1 VTVNAASTSV
11 IIHINGIAGNSWTT
25 LPSGNLSGNIYL
37 GAQNTSGLTS
47 NCYIGSF
54 KLYNRALTA
63 SEILQN
69 FNAVRG
75 RYGI

>member
-11 IIHINGIAGNSWTT
+11 TIYINGIAGNSWTT

-47 NCYIGSF
+47 NCHIGNF
-54 KLYNRALTA
+54 KLYSRALTA
-63 SEILQN
+63 TEILQN
-69 FNAVRG
+69 FNMTKTRFG
-75 RYGI
+75 L